1 MQQQASVLIAILED
15 ALHRVE
21 INSKDRLNDPAVIEV
36 ISSLLRGITELEAVR
51 SAPGHL
57 RAA

>member
-1 MQQQASVLIAILED
+1 MQQNASALIAILED

-21 INSKDRLNDPAVIEV
+21 INSKGRLDDPAIIAL
-36 ISSLLRGITELEAVR
+36 ISSLLRGISELQAVR
-51 SAPGHL
+51 SASGHL